1 MPVLTGQF
9 VNSAEN
15 HLTHGYGKKTA
26 NMNVEPHGQNATM
39 EDNPH
44 THVKDTI
51 KQGSDVQ
58 GQFTNKQEKP
68 SSYIHDVIT
77 PYHSWAQV
85 QQRPTDKQNPPFPN
99 GHHTVAAGQNAT
111 KEDNPHPHVRGSIKQ
126 GSDIQ
131 GQFNN
136 KQEKPFGY
144 THDVI
149 TPYHSWAQ
157 VQQRPTDKQ
166 NPPFPKGHHTVAA
179 GQNVAQAQP
188 KPTSSQFINEVE
200 IDRLVEEVA
209 KRLQH
214 SPNKSKNDAN
224 PSGGIHA
231 AKRYFFIYCEI
242 TFCITTPGKGM

>member
-1 MPVLTGQF
+1 MQDFIQFLLASDDGKTSNVRNNVAQDNPVQENLVRQVQDTKEPENPPTYADRNVSQVHQMPVLPCQF

-68 SSYIHDVIT
+68 SSYI
-77 PYHSWAQV
+77 
-85 QQRPTDKQNPPFPN
+85 
-99 GHHTVAAGQNAT
+99 
-111 KEDNPHPHVRGSIKQ
+111 
-126 GSDIQ
+126 
-131 GQFNN
+131 
-136 KQEKPFGY
+136 
-144 THDVI
+144 HDVI